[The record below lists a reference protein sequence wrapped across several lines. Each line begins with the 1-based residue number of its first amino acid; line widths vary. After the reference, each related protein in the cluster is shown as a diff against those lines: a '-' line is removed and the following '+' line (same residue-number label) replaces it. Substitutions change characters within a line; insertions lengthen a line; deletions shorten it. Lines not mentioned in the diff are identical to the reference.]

1 MYALTTAQF
10 VQAPC
15 SLIIITII
23 IIAIIKAIVIAIIII
38 AIIIIIDIYRRVCV
52 YTSEPIHVVAC
63 GSIGTKF
70 GTHMQICLEMVVG

>member
-10 VQAPC
+10 AQAPC

-23 IIAIIKAIVIAIIII
+23 IIAIIEAIVIAIIII
-38 AIIIIIDIYRRVCV
+38 AILIIIYRRVCV
-52 YTSEPIHVVAC
+52 YPSEPIHVVAC

-70 GTHMQICLEMVVG
+70 GTHMQSSLEMAVG